1 MMGRRIHLAADAQHR
16 SDIFVCDG
24 IIGFHLYRPV
34 KMRQGLR
41 KTPCFLISLRE
52 VVVPLRHM
60 RHQMHGVAIV
70 LNSRVPITSS
80 RIDQLQ
86 IGIDPRLVRFVLQS
100 PLVTIDRR
108 IGIARQF
115 MRKGQ
120 RALR

>member
-1 MMGRRIHLAADAQHR
+1 MMGRGIHLAADAQHR

-60 RHQMHGVAIV
+60 RHQMHSVVIV

-120 RALR
+120 SALR